1 MVETKPILDTIL
13 EETEVVSMAEEAS
26 FSSGIRNSTKL
37 TCRLCQAQMKN
48 SADYKTHMAH
58 HTKLKSLL
66 KLKQK
71 KTKMTERKGKFFK
84 NQCGIC
90 AKKFK
95 KPSQLIRHERI
106 HTGDKP
112 FACNLCDKKFNQK
125 NSLDLHARKHTGEKP
140 YKCEFC
146 QMNFAQSGNLRAH
159 VRRVHSLEG
168 DEPLLRCD
176 ECPCTFKKVGSLNA
190 HHSRVHTKGI
200 LEEEKD
206 IINQGK

>member
-1 MVETKPILDTIL
+1 MFYCL
-13 EETEVVSMAEEAS
+13 
-26 FSSGIRNSTKL
+26 
-37 TCRLCQAQMKN
+37 
-48 SADYKTHMAH
+48 
-58 HTKLKSLL
+58 
-66 KLKQK
+66 
-71 KTKMTERKGKFFK
+71 
-84 NQCGIC
+84 GIC

-125 NSLDLHARKHTGEKP
+125 NSLDQHARKHTGEKP

-146 QMNFAQSGNLRAH
+146 QMNFAQAGNLRAH

-176 ECPCTFKKVGSLNA
+176 ECPWYVKYVF
-190 HHSRVHTKGI
+190 TKFYI
-200 LEEEKD
+200 YF
-206 IINQGK
+206 